1 MVAPVPDELAPSG
14 LQLDL
19 LACVLRLRAALGD
32 VELADPFLGQ
42 VHVRDLIRQAIMR
55 LEPHLSSATRAWAT
69 SRGFLWVARADDID
83 LLEPRKEGQL

>member
-19 LACVLRLRAALGD
+19 LASVLRLRTALAD

-42 VHVRDLIRQAIMR
+42 VQIRDLIKSAIMR
-55 LEPHLSSATRAWAT
+55 LEPHLDSATRAWAT
-69 SRGFLWVARADDID
+69 SRGFLWIARADGID
-83 LLEPRKEGQL
+83 LLEPRWQR